1 MNLIPEWAPGLHP
14 MVVHFPVALLTVA
27 VLADLA
33 GLLWRDRRNL
43 QKFTVALYVIGG
55 VSVIAAYFSGEYGL
69 ENIVPPVR
77 AERAITR
84 HADLAQWTAWF
95 FGVFAV
101 ARLIV
106 FRVGATRNLWIK
118 AFLALLGV
126 GGFAMLF
133 VTAERGARLVFEYGV
148 GVQAVTEQSQVRA
161 QLAPPGES
169 LIPYDDGWKLQPV
182 LPTDW
187 KARADWLIGDPSAIK
202 TSIVEVDSA
211 RRAIEIRATG
221 PPEMF
226 VFKPELADVEAELLF
241 DADNF
246 QGRFGIVHSVHDRFN
261 YFFVEYD
268 GTNISQG
275 RVVDGKREV
284 LDSAE
289 RDYSGISLMRLVA
302 DGSHYRAYDGAGLV
316 AHGHSIVAED
326 GRAGLRFEGNGELRV
341 ILMLARTLQ

>member
-1 MNLIPEWAPGLHP
+1 MNLIPEWAPGIHP
-14 MVVHFPVALLTVA
+14 MVVHFPVALLTIA

-33 GLLWRDRRNL
+33 GLVWRGRRSL

-84 HADLAQWTAWF
+84 HADLAEWTAWF

-101 ARLIV
+101 ARVIV
-106 FRVGATRNLWIK
+106 FRVGAARNLWIK
-118 AFLALLGV
+118 AILALMGV

-148 GVQAVTEQSQVRA
+148 GVRAVTEQTQVRA
-161 QLAPPGES
+161 QLAPLGES
-169 LIPYDDGWKLQPV
+169 LVPYDDGWKLQPV
-182 LPTDW
+182 LPSDW
-187 KARADWLIGDPSAIK
+187 KAHADWLIGDPSTIRS
-202 TSIVEVDSA
+202 SIVAVDST
-211 RRAIEIRATG
+211 RSAIEIQATG
-221 PPEMF
+221 PPVMF

-246 QGRFGIVHSVHDRFN
+246 QGLFAIVHSVHDRFN

-284 LDSAE
+284 LDTARRE
-289 RDYSGISLMRLVA
+289 YTGISLMRIVA

-316 AHGHSIVAED
+316 AHGHSIVAER
-326 GRAGLRFEGNGELRV
+326 GRAGLRFDGNGDLKI